1 LVTHCLSQRTKIT
14 DVHTEVA
21 PAQSSIAVSAP
32 RWVDSL
38 FVGVVIYATLCS
50 IWMLAGIGGSSV
62 THLIGLL
69 SDAPANLAA
78 TLIAVAAAR
87 RGRGRP
93 LRRAWMSLAVAF
105 GINLLGTIVSLLDWF
120 RGVDP
125 FPGVADV
132 FYCAFYP
139 AMVVATLLLIRA
151 ASIRIPW
158 LQLALDAT
166 IFVVGFGTFFWFLV
180 IRPSTAHTEI
190 DALKQGLSQAYAGL
204 DSVVLLLLGVLL
216 LTGAEGRRVPLW
228 LMAGFATMFLAD
240 ILWSL
245 AKLGGYY
252 VPGGLQDVL
261 YLACYVPLAAAG
273 RQQMKVSQRPAWAES
288 YNSDAV
294 TRTLPY
300 AAMLTAFLVLVYFTR
315 SDIGGPAGLMTMV
328 VFSLTLLLMVRQ
340 SVVLRGDALVREK
353 RAARMVE
360 DRFASL
366 IANASDVIMIV
377 EPDGVLRF
385 VSPACER
392 TLGFTPDEALG
403 KNLLDL
409 WRGAD
414 ADRLRSLLID
424 LALSTG
430 GTVGPVELEIERG
443 TTSHVLEA
451 VGSNLTA
458 DPAVQGLALNFRDI
472 SERKALE
479 EQLRQQAFH
488 DPLTLLANRTL
499 FKDRVQHALTLTQR
513 GSRTVAVLFLD
524 LDNFKI
530 INDSLGHDAGDRLL
544 QAVAQRI
551 VKSTR
556 SSDTVARLG
565 GDEFAILLERVA
577 SAEEVTVVAA
587 SLIDT
592 LGQPFSLNAVE
603 VRVAASIGVAFSS
616 AAAGTE
622 SLLGNADI
630 AMYHAKAAGKN
641 RYAVFEPQMQDE
653 LHERLRLEADIGRA
667 LDQEEF
673 FLEYQPIVDLGT
685 GSLLGVEALVRWRHP
700 EAGVLTPNR
709 FIPVAEECG
718 QIVRLGR
725 WVLLEACRGLRAW
738 RGCVAGGNGLRVSVN
753 ISGRHLQH
761 GELLQDVAAAL
772 ESSGLEPQNLV
783 IELTESTIMYNT
795 EATLKHLEQLKALGV
810 RLAIDDFGTGY
821 SSLSYLH
828 RFPID
833 ILKIDRSFVS
843 RLTNS
848 ENGPEL
854 ARAVITL
861 GDTLGLD
868 TVAEGI
874 ELEPQVS
881 ALLDLGCV
889 AGQGFLF
896 AKAGPLEALSE
907 SSFVKRRAEHWTSQ
921 AADETLSA
929 SGRFSA
935 LKAQRA

>member
-1 LVTHCLSQRTKIT
+1 MQATSLYPTT
-14 DVHTEVA
+14 
-21 PAQSSIAVSAP
+21 SATVP

-38 FVGVVIYATLCS
+38 FVGVMIYAGVCTV
-50 IWMLAGIGGSSV
+50 WMLAGIGGAAV

-78 TLIAVAAAR
+78 VIIATAAAAR
-87 RGRGRP
+87 TRSRVVRQAWSCLAAALGLYLAGTVIALTDWLRG
-93 LRRAWMSLAVAF
+93 M
-105 GINLLGTIVSLLDWF
+105 
-120 RGVDP
+120 DP
-125 FPGVADV
+125 FPGPADA

-139 AMVVATLLLIRA
+139 AMLAAALLLIRA
-151 ASIRIPW
+151 GAIRIPW
-158 LQLALDAT
+158 IQLSLDAT

-180 IRPSTAHTEI
+180 IRPAASHTEV
-190 DALKQGLSQAYAGL
+190 DALKQGLSQAYAGF
-204 DSVVLLLLGVLL
+204 DCVVLLMLGVLL
-216 LTGAEGRRVPLW
+216 LTGAEGRRIPLL
-228 LMAGFATMFLAD
+228 LMAGFATMFMAD
-240 ILWSL
+240 ILWAL
-245 AKLGGYY
+245 AKVGGYY
-252 VPGGLQDVL
+252 VPGDLQDVL

-273 RQQMKVSQRPAWAES
+273 REQMRTTVKPVWVSS
-288 YNSDAV
+288 DNSDTL
-294 TRTLPY
+294 TRSLPY
-300 AAMLTAFLVLVYFTR
+300 AAMLTAFLVLVYFNR
-315 SDIGGPAGLMTMV
+315 NDIGGPAATMTMV

-340 SVVLRGDALVREK
+340 GVILRGDALIRER

-392 TLGFTPDEALG
+392 TLGCKPDELVG
-403 KNLLDL
+403 RNLLDV
-409 WRGAD
+409 WAGQD
-414 ADRLRSLLID
+414 SERLRALLTEI
-424 LALSTG
+424 AASAA
-430 GTVGPVELEIERG
+430 GTIGPVELVIERG
-443 TTSHVLEA
+443 ADRHVLES
-451 VGSNLTA
+451 VGSNLMA
-458 DPAVQGLALNFRDI
+458 DPAVRGLALNFRDI

-479 EQLRQQAFH
+479 EQLRQLAFH

-499 FKDRVQHALTLTQR
+499 FKDRVQHALTLSQR
-513 GSRTVAVLFLD
+513 GGCTVAVLFLD
-524 LDNFKI
+524 LDNFKTV
-530 INDSLGHDAGDRLL
+530 NDSLGHDAGDRLL

-551 VKSTR
+551 VQNTR

-565 GDEFAILLERVA
+565 GDEFAILLERV
-577 SAEEVTVVAA
+577 SSPDEVGQVAQ
-587 SLIDT
+587 SLIET
-592 LGQPFSLNAVE
+592 LGLPFVLNAVE
-603 VRVAASIGVAFSS
+603 VRVAASIGVAFSTS
-616 AAAGTE
+616 AAGTD
-622 SLLGNADI
+622 SLLSNADI

-641 RYAVFEPQMQDE
+641 RYAVFEPHMQDV
-653 LHERLRLEADIGRA
+653 LHERLRLEADLGRA
-667 LDQEEF
+667 LNQEEF
-673 FLEYQPIVDLGT
+673 FLEYQPVVDLGT

-700 EAGVLTPNR
+700 EAGVLMPNQ
-709 FIPVAEECG
+709 FVPVAEECG

-725 WVLLEACRGLRAW
+725 WVLMEACRALYAW
-738 RGCVAGGNGLRVSVN
+738 RGCVAGGAGLRISVN

-761 GELLQDVAAAL
+761 GALLQDVAHAL

-795 EATLKHLEQLKALGV
+795 DATLEYLQRLKAFGV

-861 GDTLGLD
+861 GETLGLD

-874 ELEPQVS
+874 ELEQQVA
-881 ALLDLGCV
+881 ALVELGCV

-896 AKAGPLEALSE
+896 AKAGRLEELSN
-907 SSFVKRRAEHWTSQ
+907 SSFVRRRSELWTAQSAEES
-921 AADETLSA
+921 LSA

-935 LKAQRA
+935 LKIGKG

>member
-1 LVTHCLSQRTKIT
+1 VSPVT
-14 DVHTEVA
+14 V
-21 PAQSSIAVSAP
+21 P
-32 RWVDSL
+32 RWVDRL
-38 FVGVVIYATLCS
+38 FMGLVVYVGACTVI
-50 IWMLAGIGGSSV
+50 MLTGLGGEQV
-62 THLIGLL
+62 THYVGLL
-69 SDAPANLAA
+69 SDAPANLTAA
-78 TLIAVAAAR
+78 ILALAAAR
-87 RGRGRP
+87 RAPSRRLRQAWTCFGFALALYLIGTLITVSSWLRG
-93 LRRAWMSLAVAF
+93 F
-105 GINLLGTIVSLLDWF
+105 
-120 RGVDP
+120 DP
-125 FPGVADV
+125 FPGPSDL
-132 FYCAFYP
+132 FFTAFYP
-139 AMVVATLLLIRA
+139 AMLVAALLLIRA
-151 ASIRIPW
+151 AEIRVPW
-158 LQLALDAT
+158 MQLCLDAT

-180 IRPSTAHTEI
+180 IRPATPHTEA

-204 DSVVLLLLGVLL
+204 DCIVLLMLGVLL
-216 LTGAEGRRVPLW
+216 LTGAKGRRIPLL
-228 LMAGFATMFLAD
+228 LMTGFATMFLGD
-240 ILWSL
+240 IVWSL
-245 AKLGGYY
+245 AKMGGYY
-252 VPGGLQDVL
+252 VSGDLQDVL
-261 YLACYVPLAAAG
+261 YVACYIPLAAGA
-273 RQQMKVSQRPAWAES
+273 RQQMRTTADSSRAVSSA
-288 YNSDAV
+288 SDAL
-294 TRTLPY
+294 TRSLPY
-300 AAMLTAFLVLVYFTR
+300 AAMLTALLVLVYFAHA
-315 SDIGGPAGLMTMV
+315 DFGGPEAVMTMV

-360 DRFASL
+360 DRYASL

-377 EPDGVLRF
+377 ENDGTLRF

-392 TLGFTPDEALG
+392 TLGLKPDELAG
-403 KNLLDL
+403 KNLLDV
-409 WRGAD
+409 WSGPD
-414 ADRLRSLLID
+414 TERLRALLSEI
-424 LALSTG
+424 AAMPS
-430 GTVGPVELEIERG
+430 GTVGPVELAIERG
-443 TTSHVLEA
+443 KIRHVLES

-479 EQLRQQAFH
+479 EQLRQMAFH

-513 GSRTVAVLFLD
+513 GHSPVAVLFLD
-524 LDNFKI
+524 LDNFKT

-551 VKSTR
+551 VKNTR

-565 GDEFAILLERVA
+565 GDEFAILLERIATVA
-577 SAEEVTVVAA
+577 EARQVAE
-587 SLIDT
+587 SLIET
-592 LGQPFSLNAVE
+592 LGAPFVLNAVE
-603 VRVAASIGVAFSS
+603 VRVAASIGVASS
-616 AAAGTE
+616 NFATGAE

-641 RYAVFEPQMQDE
+641 RYAVFEPRMQDV

-667 LDQEEF
+667 LAEQEF

-700 EAGVLTPNR
+700 QAGVLMPNQ
-709 FIPVAEECG
+709 FIPIAEECG
-718 QIVRLGR
+718 QIVKLGR
-725 WVLLEACRGLRAW
+725 WVLMEACRAVHQW
-738 RGCVAGGNGLRVSVN
+738 RSCVAGGAGLRVAVN

-761 GELLQDVAAAL
+761 GELLQDVRHAL
-772 ESSGLEPQNLV
+772 TSSGLEPCNLV

-795 EATLKHLEQLKALGV
+795 DANLERLQQLKALGV

-843 RLTNS
+843 RLTNADS

-861 GDTLGLD
+861 GETLGLD

-874 ELEPQVS
+874 ELEPQVAS
-881 ALLDLGCV
+881 LLELGCV

-896 AKAGPLEALSE
+896 AKAGSLEELSQ
-907 SSFVKRRAEHWTSQ
+907 STFVARRNAHWTAQ
-921 AADETLSA
+921 AADETVSA
-929 SGRFSA
+929 TGRFQA
-935 LKAQRA
+935 LKRF

>member
-1 LVTHCLSQRTKIT
+1 METTVTLETL
-14 DVHTEVA
+14 
-21 PAQSSIAVSAP
+21 AQSSAP
-32 RWVDSL
+32 RWVDRL
-38 FVGVVIYATLCS
+38 FSGLVIYASLC
-50 IWMLAGIGGSSV
+50 ILWMIAGIGGPQL
-62 THLIGLL
+62 THYVGLL
-69 SDAPANLAA
+69 SDAPADLMA
-78 TLIAVAAAR
+78 TIVAVAAAR
-87 RGRGRP
+87 RTRSRV
-93 LRRAWMSLAVAF
+93 LRQAWGWLALALVLYL
-105 GINLLGTIVSLLDWF
+105 IGTLITVGSWL

-125 FPGVADV
+125 FPGPADV
-132 FYCAFYP
+132 FFSAFYP
-139 AMVVATLLLIRA
+139 AMLVAAFLLIRA
-151 ASIRIPW
+151 AAIRVPW
-158 LQLALDAT
+158 IQLSLDAT

-180 IRPSTAHTEI
+180 IRPAALSHSEV
-190 DALKQGLSQAYAGL
+190 DALKQGLSQAYAGMDCL
-204 DSVVLLLLGVLL
+204 VLLMLGVLL
-216 LTGAEGRRVPLW
+216 LTGAEGRRIPLL
-228 LMAGFATMFLAD
+228 LMTGFATMFLAD
-240 ILWSL
+240 IVWSI
-245 AKLGGYY
+245 AKLGNFY
-252 VPGGLQDVL
+252 VSGDVQDML
-261 YLACYVPLAAAG
+261 YVACYVPLAAAA
-273 RQQMKVSQRPAWAES
+273 REQMRTTADPAWITS
-288 YNSDAV
+288 NTSDTL
-294 TRTLPY
+294 TRSLPY

-315 SDIGGPAGLMTMV
+315 EDIGGPAAMMTMV

-340 SVVLRGDALVREK
+340 GVILRGDAIAREK

-377 EPDGVLRF
+377 EADGTLRF

-392 TLGFTPDEALG
+392 TLGFKPEEGTG
-403 KNLLDL
+403 KNLLDV
-409 WRGAD
+409 WSGPDSERV
-414 ADRLRSLLID
+414 RVLLAEI
-424 LALSTG
+424 AATAA
-430 GTVGPVELEIERG
+430 GTVGPVELAIERG
-443 TTSHVLEA
+443 PNRYVLEC
-451 VGSNLTA
+451 VGSNLTQ
-458 DPAVQGLALNFRDI
+458 DPAVQGLALNFRNI

-479 EQLRQQAFH
+479 EQLRQMAFH

-499 FKDRVQHALTLTQR
+499 FKDRVQHALTLAQR
-513 GSRTVAVLFLD
+513 GHSPIAVLFLD
-524 LDNFKI
+524 LDNFKT

-551 VKSTR
+551 VKTTR
-556 SSDTVARLG
+556 TSDTVARLG

-577 SAEEVTVVAA
+577 TPAEVQRVAE
-587 SLIDT
+587 SLIET
-592 LGQPFSLNAVE
+592 LAVPFTLNSME

-616 AAAGTE
+616 SAAGAE

-641 RYAVFEPQMQDE
+641 RYAVFVPQMQDV

-667 LDQEEF
+667 LEEGEF

-700 EAGVLTPNR
+700 EAGVLMPGQ

-718 QIVRLGR
+718 QIVKLGR
-725 WVLLEACRGLRAW
+725 WVLLEACSALYAW
-738 RGCVAGGNGLRVSVN
+738 RGCVAGGSGLRVSVN

-761 GELLQDVAAAL
+761 GDLLADVARAL
-772 ESSGLEPQNLV
+772 QTSGLEPPNLV

-795 EATLKHLEQLKALGV
+795 DANLERLQQLKALGV

-848 ENGPEL
+848 DNGPEL

-861 GDTLGLD
+861 GETLGLD

-874 ELEPQVS
+874 ELEPQVAS
-881 ALLDLGCV
+881 LLELGCV

-896 AKAGPLEALSE
+896 ASPGSLDALSN
-907 SSFVKRRAEHWTSQ
+907 SSFVARRNEHWTAAS
-921 AADETLSA
+921 ADENLSA
-929 SGRFSA
+929 SGRFNA
-935 LKAQRA
+935 LKIVRS

>member
-1 LVTHCLSQRTKIT
+1 
-14 DVHTEVA
+14 VHPEIAAAESRSPVA
-21 PAQSSIAVSAP
+21 AP

-38 FVGVVIYATLCS
+38 YLGVVIYAGVCA
-50 IWMLAGIGGSSV
+50 IWMLVHIGGPSV

-69 SDAPANLAA
+69 SDAPANLGA
-78 TLIAVAAAR
+78 TLIAAAAAR
-87 RGRGRP
+87 RSRSRL
-93 LRRAWMSLAVAF
+93 LRRAWGSMAAAL
-105 GINLLGTIVSLLDWF
+105 GINLMGTFVSLFDWF
-120 RGVDP
+120 RGIDP

-132 FYCAFYP
+132 FFASFYP
-139 AMVVATLLLIRA
+139 AMLVATLLLIRA
-151 ASIRIPW
+151 AAIRIPW
-158 LQLALDAT
+158 MQLCLDAT

-180 IRPSTAHTEI
+180 IRPSVGHSEV
-190 DALKQGLSQAYAGL
+190 DALKQTLSQAYAGL
-204 DSVVLLLLGVLL
+204 DCVVLLLLGVLL
-216 LTGAEGRRVPLW
+216 LAGAESRRVALL

-261 YLACYVPLAAAG
+261 YLACYVPLAGAG
-273 RQQMKVSQRPAWAES
+273 RQQMRINARPTWAHS
-288 YNSDAV
+288 YNSDAL

-340 SVVLRGDALVREK
+340 SLVLRGDALIREK

-385 VSPACER
+385 VSPASER
-392 TLGFTPDEALG
+392 TLGFKPDEAVG
-403 KNLLDL
+403 RNLLEIWGGVD
-409 WRGAD
+409 R
-414 ADRLRSLLID
+414 DRLQALLTEI
-424 LALSTG
+424 AATAG

-443 TTSHVLEA
+443 TTRHVLES

-513 GSRTVAVLFLD
+513 SSRTVAVLFLD
-524 LDNFKI
+524 LDNFKT

-551 VKSTR
+551 VKNTR
-556 SSDTVARLG
+556 PSDTVARLG

-577 SAEEVTVVAA
+577 SPAEVEGVAA
-587 SLIDT
+587 SLIET
-592 LGQPFSLNAVE
+592 LGQPFALNAVE
-603 VRVAASIGVAFSS
+603 VRVAASIGVAFST
-616 AAAGTE
+616 ATIGAD

-630 AMYHAKAAGKN
+630 AMYHAKAAGKS
-641 RYAVFEPQMQDE
+641 RHAVFEPQMQDV

-667 LDQEEF
+667 IDQEEF

-700 EAGVLTPNR
+700 EAGVLLPNR

-725 WVLLEACRGLRAW
+725 WVLLEACRALRAW
-738 RGCVAGGNGLRVSVN
+738 RGCVAGGAGLRVSVN

-761 GELLQDVAAAL
+761 GELLQDVARAL
-772 ESSGLEPQNLV
+772 EKSGLEPPNLV

-795 EATLKHLEQLKALGV
+795 DATLKHLEELKALGV

-848 ENGPEL
+848 ETGPEL

-896 AKAGPLEALSE
+896 SKAGPLEALSD
-907 SSFVKRRAEHWTSQ
+907 SSFVKRRAEHWTTQS
-921 AADETLSA
+921 ADETLSA
-929 SGRFSA
+929 SGRFNA
-935 LKAQRA
+935 LKINRA

>member
-1 LVTHCLSQRTKIT
+1 MP
-14 DVHTEVA
+14 A
-21 PAQSSIAVSAP
+21 PSRISATAP

-38 FVGVVIYATLCS
+38 FMGVVIYASVCTV
-50 IWMLAGIGGSSV
+50 WMLVGIGGPSV

-69 SDAPANLAA
+69 SDAPANLGAAVIAA
-78 TLIAVAAAR
+78 TAAVR
-87 RGRGRP
+87 SRSRL
-93 LRRAWMSLAVAF
+93 LRQAWSCLAVA
-105 GINLLGTIVSLLDWF
+105 LSLYLVGTLISLFAWF
-120 RGVDP
+120 RGIDP
-125 FPGVADV
+125 FPGPADL
-132 FYCAFYP
+132 FFCAFYP
-139 AMVVATLLLIRA
+139 AMLAAALLLIRA
-151 ASIRIPW
+151 AAIRIPW
-158 LQLALDAT
+158 MQLALDAT

-180 IRPSTAHTEI
+180 IRPAASHTEV

-204 DSVVLLLLGVLL
+204 DCVVLLMLGVLL
-216 LTGAEGRRVPLW
+216 LTGAEGRRVPL
-228 LMAGFATMFLAD
+228 LLITGFATMFVAD

-245 AKLGGYY
+245 AKVGGYY
-252 VPGGLQDVL
+252 MPGDLQDVL

-273 RQQMKVSQRPAWAES
+273 RQQMRTNVRPTWAHS
-288 YNSDAV
+288 YNSDAL
-294 TRTLPY
+294 TRSLPY

-315 SDIGGPAGLMTMV
+315 SDIGGPAGMMTMV
-328 VFSLTLLLMVRQ
+328 VFTLTLLLMVRQ
-340 SVVLRGDALVREK
+340 SLVLRGDALIREK

-360 DRFASL
+360 DRYASL

-392 TLGFTPDEALG
+392 TLGFKPDEVVG
-403 KNLLDL
+403 RNLLDV
-409 WRGAD
+409 WSGQD
-414 ADRLRSLLID
+414 SDRLKALLTEI
-424 LALSTG
+424 AASAG

-443 TTSHVLEA
+443 TTRHVLES
-451 VGSNLTA
+451 VGSNLTE

-479 EQLRQQAFH
+479 EQLRQLAFH

-499 FKDRVQHALTLTQR
+499 FKDRVQHALTLRQR

-524 LDNFKI
+524 LDNFKT

-551 VKSTR
+551 VKNTR
-556 SSDTVARLG
+556 TSDTVARLG
-565 GDEFAILLERVA
+565 GDEFAILLERV
-577 SAEEVTVVAA
+577 SSPKEVEEVAA
-587 SLIDT
+587 SLIEK
-592 LGQPFSLNAVE
+592 LGLPFALNAAE
-603 VRVAASIGVAFSS
+603 VRVAASIGIAFSTS
-616 AAAGTE
+616 AAGTE
-622 SLLGNADI
+622 SLLSNADI

-641 RYAVFEPQMQDE
+641 RYAVFEPQMQDV

-667 LDQEEF
+667 LNQGEF

-700 EAGVLTPNR
+700 EAGVLMPSR

-725 WVLLEACRGLRAW
+725 WVLMEACRALRSW
-738 RGCVAGGNGLRVSVN
+738 RGCVAGGGGLRVSVN

-761 GELLQDVAAAL
+761 GALLQDVADAL
-772 ESSGLEPQNLV
+772 ERSGLEPPNLV

-795 EATLKHLEQLKALGV
+795 DATLQHLQQLKALGV

-833 ILKIDRSFVS
+833 ILKIDRSFIS

-881 ALLDLGCV
+881 ALLELGCV

-896 AKAGPLEALSE
+896 AKAGPLEALSN
-907 SSFVKRRAEHWTSQ
+907 SSFVKRRGEHWTAQS
-921 AADETLSA
+921 AAENLSA
-929 SGRFSA
+929 SGRFNA
-935 LKAQRA
+935 LKIGRG

>member
-1 LVTHCLSQRTKIT
+1 M
-14 DVHTEVA
+14 
-21 PAQSSIAVSAP
+21 
-32 RWVDSL
+32 
-38 FVGVVIYATLCS
+38 GVVIYAVVCT
-50 IWMLAGIGGSSV
+50 IWMLAGLGGATI
-62 THLIGLL
+62 THLVGLL
-69 SDAPANLAA
+69 SDAPANLGAVILAA
-78 TLIAVAAAR
+78 AAAR
-87 RGRGRP
+87 RSRSR
-93 LRRAWMSLAVAF
+93 LVRRAWTCLSVALGLYLTGTVISLVQWSR
-105 GINLLGTIVSLLDWF
+105 GI
-120 RGVDP
+120 DP
-125 FPGVADV
+125 FPGPADL
-132 FYCAFYP
+132 FFCAFYP
-139 AMVVATLLLIRA
+139 AILVATLLLIRA
-151 ASIRIPW
+151 AAIRIPW
-158 LQLALDAT
+158 LQLSLDAT

-180 IRPSTAHTEI
+180 IRPATSHSEV

-204 DSVVLLLLGVLL
+204 DCVVLLMLGVLL
-216 LTGAEGRRVPLW
+216 LTGEGRRVPLL
-228 LMAGFATMFLAD
+228 LMTGFATMFLAD

-245 AKLGGYY
+245 AKVGGYY
-252 VPGGLQDVL
+252 MPGDLQDVL
-261 YLACYVPLAAAG
+261 YLACYVPLAGAA
-273 RQQMKVSQRPAWAES
+273 RQQMRMGVRPSWSHS
-288 YNSDAV
+288 YNSDAI
-294 TRTLPY
+294 TRSLPY
-300 AAMLTAFLVLVYFTR
+300 AAMLTAFLVLVYSTR
-315 SDIGGPAGLMTMV
+315 SDIGGPAGMMTMV
-328 VFSLTLLLMVRQ
+328 VFTLTLLLMVRQ
-340 SVVLRGDALVREK
+340 SLVLRGDALIREK

-385 VSPACER
+385 ISPACER
-392 TLGFTPDEALG
+392 TLGFEPDAVVG
-403 KNLLDL
+403 KNLLDV
-409 WRGAD
+409 WGGAD
-414 ADRLRSLLID
+414 SDRLRAMLTEIASS
-424 LALSTG
+424 AG

-443 TTSHVLEA
+443 TTRHVLES
-451 VGSNLTA
+451 VGSNLLA
-458 DPAVQGLALNFRDI
+458 DPAVRGLALNFRDI

-479 EQLRQQAFH
+479 EQLRQLAFH

-513 GSRTVAVLFLD
+513 GRRTVAVLFLD
-524 LDNFKI
+524 LDNFKT

-577 SAEEVTVVAA
+577 SSTEVEGVAA
-587 SLIDT
+587 SLIET
-592 LGQPFSLNAVE
+592 LGQPFALNTVE
-603 VRVAASIGVAFSS
+603 VKVAASIGVAFSTF
-616 AAAGTE
+616 AAGTE
-622 SLLGNADI
+622 ALLSNADI

-641 RYAVFEPQMQDE
+641 RYAVFEPQMQDV

-673 FLEYQPIVDLGT
+673 FLEYQPVVDLGT

-700 EAGVLTPNR
+700 DAGILMPNR

-725 WVLLEACRGLRAW
+725 WVLFEACRALRSW
-738 RGCVAGGNGLRVSVN
+738 RGCVAGGAGLRVSVN

-761 GELLQDVAAAL
+761 GELLHDVVQAL
-772 ESSGLEPQNLV
+772 HESGLEPPNLV

-795 EATLKHLEQLKALGV
+795 DATLEHLQQLKALGV

-874 ELEPQVS
+874 ELEPQVA
-881 ALLDLGCV
+881 ALLELGCV

-896 AKAGPLEALSE
+896 ATAGPLEALSD
-907 SSFVKRRAEHWTSQ
+907 SSFVRRRGELWTAQSAE
-921 AADETLSA
+921 ENLSA
-929 SGRFSA
+929 SGRFNA
-935 LKAQRA
+935 LKVGRG